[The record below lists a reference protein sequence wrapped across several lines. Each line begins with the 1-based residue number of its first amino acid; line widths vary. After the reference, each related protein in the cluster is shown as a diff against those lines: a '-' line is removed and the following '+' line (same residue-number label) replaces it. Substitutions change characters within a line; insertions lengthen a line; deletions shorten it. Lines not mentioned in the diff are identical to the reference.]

1 MATIFETRLIGNI
14 GKDATLKTM
23 EKGVVALNFPVA
35 HNKNWKDKRTGEQKT
50 KTTWVNCTIWK
61 REGANMR
68 ILDFLKKGTLVE
80 ITGSPF
86 AKGYLQEDNS
96 VKTEIRLNVSRTN
109 ILRPSGGSLRKDDD
123 FFEYEDDDYNNDVSE
138 SSRAL
143 EELEQDLF

>member
-86 AKGYLQEDNS
+86 AKGYLQDDKS
-96 VKTEIRLNVSRTN
+96 IKTEIRLNVSRTN
-109 ILRPSGGSLRKDDD
+109 ILRPTGGSLRKDEE
-123 FFEYEDDDYNNDVSE
+123 FFDYYEEEFENEVSDT
-138 SSRAL
+138 SRAL